1 MASHRRLADTLS
13 NEIKKAEKRGRA
25 AATDPTTTP
34 LRPRTRSQGLA
45 PSPRRDDEAP
55 AEAEVFSDGSTSA
68 NESFNT
74 PTNQSFADEEET
86 PSMPG
91 TPPPVTT
98 APPVINIIPVPPAT
112 TAAAVVTTA
121 AVTTAAVTHTTAS
134 VVAPSIMSTGRGAS
148 TPSSSSFNGTMAS
161 DAQFAPLVANHG
173 SAVRSTDRAVRKLE
187 DAMNELSDA
196 ISVASSPAEVSAG
209 LKRVKD
215 YLAVA
220 KTA

>member
-45 PSPRRDDEAP
+45 PSPRRDDETP
-55 AEAEVFSDGSTSA
+55 AEAEVFSDGSTST

-98 APPVINIIPVPPAT
+98 APPVINIIPVPPIT
-112 TAAAVVTTA
+112 TAALLSPPPPLLRPPSLIPLRPSLPQASCPRDEEQVLLAVLPSTA
-121 AVTTAAVTHTTAS
+121 
-134 VVAPSIMSTGRGAS
+134 RWLL
-148 TPSSSSFNGTMAS
+148 TPSSRLWSPTT
-161 DAQFAPLVANHG
+161 APPLEARIEPFG
-173 SAVRSTDRAVRKLE
+173 S
-187 DAMNELSDA
+187 
-196 ISVASSPAEVSAG
+196 
-209 LKRVKD
+209 
-215 YLAVA
+215 
-220 KTA
+220 

>member
-25 AATDPTTTP
+25 AATDPTATP

-45 PSPRRDDEAP
+45 PSPRRDDETP

-91 TPPPVTT
+91 
-98 APPVINIIPVPPAT
+98 N
-112 TAAAVVTTA
+112 
-121 AVTTAAVTHTTAS
+121 
-134 VVAPSIMSTGRGAS
+134 
-148 TPSSSSFNGTMAS
+148 SSSGDYCA
-161 DAQFAPLVANHG
+161 
-173 SAVRSTDRAVRKLE
+173 
-187 DAMNELSDA
+187 
-196 ISVASSPAEVSAG
+196 AG
-209 LKRVKD
+209 H
-215 YLAVA
+215 
-220 KTA
+220 